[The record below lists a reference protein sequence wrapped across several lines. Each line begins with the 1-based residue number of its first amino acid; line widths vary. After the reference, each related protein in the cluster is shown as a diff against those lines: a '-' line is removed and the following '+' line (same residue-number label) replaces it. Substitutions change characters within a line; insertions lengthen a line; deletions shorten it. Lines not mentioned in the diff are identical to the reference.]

1 MFCTRTSRVKALV
14 CLPVVKGERAAWR
27 DGRRVQYLLRPL
39 GADLLHPVHTFNYQV
54 PVPRKGL
61 KGTQCGK
68 GQGRGLYSTGSKNT
82 GSEPDVRVQIPDLAS
97 WVAFEQGAYTACVY
111 ASFRV

>member
-1 MFCTRTSRVKALV
+1 M
-14 CLPVVKGERAAWR
+14 CLPVAQGERTTWR

-54 PVPRKGL
+54 PLPRKGL

-68 GQGRGLYSTGSKNT
+68 GQGISPLTGHGLHSTVSKNT
-82 GSEPDVRVQIPDLAS
+82 GAEPDVRVQIPGLTS

>member
-1 MFCTRTSRVKALV
+1 M
-14 CLPVVKGERAAWR
+14 
-27 DGRRVQYLLRPL
+27 QYLLGPL

-68 GQGRGLYSTGSKNT
+68 EQGRGLYSTGSKNT

>member
-1 MFCTRTSRVKALV
+1 M
-14 CLPVVKGERAAWR
+14 
-27 DGRRVQYLLRPL
+27 QYLLRPL

-61 KGTQCGK
+61 KSTRCGK
-68 GQGRGLYSTGSKNT
+68 GQGISPLTGHGFPSTVS
-82 GSEPDVRVQIPDLAS
+82 SELDVRVQIPGLTS